1 MYMHLSRR
9 FKELKRDTNSKDH
22 AVTNIWNLR
31 RGIRK
36 ELLSM
41 FLVELKAAADNKD
54 IYMI

>member
-1 MYMHLSRR
+1 MHLSRR